1 MVTAPRWRG
10 DAWILEKGISGNMDS
25 QDKQGSDSPLIVPR
39 RRGRPAAGGR
49 QATGNGASGSVQSL
63 SRAFALLRL
72 LAAHPTGISLSDA
85 AQKLS
90 LAPSTAHRLLTAM
103 ANERF
108 VRHDNE
114 RSLWFVGVEA
124 FRTGNAFLEDRD
136 FVAIARPVM
145 RNLMEQAQES
155 VNFAVMDQ
163 DAVLYLSQVECRA
176 LMRALA
182 YPGAR
187 APLHCSGVGKALL
200 AAMPENEAAAIVGRI
215 ELPAL
220 TERTLTSR
228 QALLDDLQ
236 ATRERGFSYDDEEQA
251 VGMRCVAAAVFDEHG
266 WPMAALSLSG
276 PSARM
281 DDGRIPK
288 LGLLVSDHAREITEL
303 VGGRRPADTG

>member
-1 MVTAPRWRG
+1 M
-10 DAWILEKGISGNMDS
+10 ES
-25 QDKQGSDSPLIVPR
+25 QDKQDRGRDSAPPR
-39 RRGRPAAGGR
+39 RRGRPAGGG
-49 QATGNGASGSVQSL
+49 QPNGSSGSVQSL

-72 LAAHPTGISLSDA
+72 LAAHPAGISLSDA

-145 RNLMEQAQES
+145 RKLMEKAQES
-155 VNFAVMDQ
+155 VNFAVLDQ

-200 AAMPENEAAAIVGRI
+200 AAMPEKDAAAIMERI

-220 TERTLTSR
+220 TGRTLTSH

-281 DDGRIPK
+281 SDERI
-288 LGLLVSDHAREITEL
+288 LGLGRMVMDHAREITEL
-303 VGGRRPADTG
+303 VGGRLPAGAG